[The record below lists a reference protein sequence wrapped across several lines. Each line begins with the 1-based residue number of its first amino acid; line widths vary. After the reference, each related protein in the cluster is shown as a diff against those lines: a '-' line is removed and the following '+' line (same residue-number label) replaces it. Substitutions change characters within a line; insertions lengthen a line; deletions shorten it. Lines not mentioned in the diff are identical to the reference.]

1 MLAEAVDIRRWLR
14 EDRRTP
20 YADRIARD
28 RAVGRELQA
37 RRDLDRVLGWWRRL
51 DADAPGPRTPPGAN
65 LGRRVEAG
73 RRFAAAALAVLGF
86 MVGCAVAGV
95 AFGYDGRYPV
105 NLFTLLG
112 VLVGLPLLMLLFT
125 LSLLPGRLPGLRAL
139 QTVAAG
145 MSPGRWVGA
154 WLDRV
159 LDAELFAPGLL
170 GGPVSAFSRWQ
181 LVVFSQW
188 LALGFFAGALA
199 VALLL
204 VTFTDL
210 AFGWSTTLELE
221 AGLVHAVVA
230 ALSSPWGGWLP
241 QAAPDAALVEASR
254 YFRLEEA
261 RLPPERV
268 ARLGEWWPFVL
279 MTVLV
284 YGALPRLVLLVV
296 GVWRLRRATRALLLD
311 DPEVTA
317 LLDRLEAPLVA
328 LGGDGAE
335 EQVGQDRAGLPPP
348 AEAITAEGL
357 LLLIWNGAAPPDEA
371 RHWLATHIG
380 VEPEATAEVGILQS
394 EAEQRQALTAARDA
408 VAGRVRRVVLITKGW
423 EPPLLEFMDFLG
435 LVREALGS
443 DASMTVVPLD
453 VSRQRV
459 RADDRDVWS
468 RALARVRDS
477 RVYVMDAL
485 AETAS

>member
-348 AEAITAEGL
+348 AEAITAEGCCC
-357 LLLIWNGAAPPDEA
+357 
-371 RHWLATHIG
+371 
-380 VEPEATAEVGILQS
+380 
-394 EAEQRQALTAARDA
+394 
-408 VAGRVRRVVLITKGW
+408 
-423 EPPLLEFMDFLG
+423 
-435 LVREALGS
+435 
-443 DASMTVVPLD
+443 
-453 VSRQRV
+453 
-459 RADDRDVWS
+459 
-468 RALARVRDS
+468 
-477 RVYVMDAL
+477 
-485 AETAS
+485 